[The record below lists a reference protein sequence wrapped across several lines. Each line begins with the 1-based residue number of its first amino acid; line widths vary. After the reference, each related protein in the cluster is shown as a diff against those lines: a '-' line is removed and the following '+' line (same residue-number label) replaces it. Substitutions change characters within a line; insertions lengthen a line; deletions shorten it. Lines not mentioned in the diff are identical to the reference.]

1 MNSSIEK
8 VGKQKCPMWVHA
20 WVYMW
25 ECVPVWRMSS
35 GGNSGPAYQAIFCS
49 LLWHLIPICK
59 SALGWRCGWKKAPH
73 PHSSTSAPW
82 VCTTPSSTARRGK
95 QRRLT
100 KRCGQVT
107 TLLWVVLQ
115 LCVLCI
121 LGQKWSVKAPHSNPV
136 LSWFYDRLRK
146 KTPSR
151 PPCKV
156 GPEPSILMAYNH
168 IRFSISLLLV
178 QQEPQWQ
185 PKPRGYPSWPEGES
199 APIVAMFLFRTSSL
213 HWEQRD
219 FLKEDYKCFHLP
231 LNGILGQGIW
241 FQTSGSTKTNR
252 PNYYWFVIVSLT
264 VGLRTR
270 WDSFSFYIYGHS
282 WINEIPRGWG
292 ICLPPWLLTFLQLY
306 VYSLNAAI
314 LLHIFSIIPD
324 HVCYLSISFKMK
336 CTWKTLK

>member
-8 VGKQKCPMWVHA
+8 VGKQKCPMWVRA

-73 PHSSTSAPW
+73 PHSSTSAPC

-168 IRFSISLLLV
+168 IRVFYFPAPGPTGTTMTTKASRIS
-178 QQEPQWQ
+178 
-185 PKPRGYPSWPEGES
+185 
-199 APIVAMFLFRTSSL
+199 FLAR
-213 HWEQRD
+213 R
-219 FLKEDYKCFHLP
+219 
-231 LNGILGQGIW
+231 
-241 FQTSGSTKTNR
+241 
-252 PNYYWFVIVSLT
+252 
-264 VGLRTR
+264 
-270 WDSFSFYIYGHS
+270 
-282 WINEIPRGWG
+282 G
-292 ICLPPWLLTFLQLY
+292 ICTHCSNVPLQ
-306 VYSLNAAI
+306 N
-314 LLHIFSIIPD
+314 IITA
-324 HVCYLSISFKMK
+324 LRAKRFFKRR
-336 CTWKTLK
+336 L